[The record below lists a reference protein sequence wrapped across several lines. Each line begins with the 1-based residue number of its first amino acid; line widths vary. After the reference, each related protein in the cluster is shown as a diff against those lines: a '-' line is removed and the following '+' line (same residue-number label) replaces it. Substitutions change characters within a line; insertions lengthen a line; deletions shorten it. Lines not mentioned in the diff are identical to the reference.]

1 LKSLEFR
8 LNWIG
13 LLVVVFI
20 VGLGFIFFDFLSFK
34 VLAVIVNVVVVDV
47 VVVDDVSGFNVVVV
61 NSRESLLRSMRAL
74 LSI

>member
-1 LKSLEFR
+1 M
-8 LNWIG
+8 G

-20 VGLGFIFFDFLSFK
+20 VGLGFIFFDFLSFN
-34 VLAVIVNVVVVDV
+34 VLAVIVNVVVVVDV

-61 NSRESLLRSMRAL
+61 NSGESLLRSMRAL